1 MFRKLSY
8 TWELMGAS
16 WGVLKQDKELLLFPL
31 LAGVCC
37 LLVMATFAF
46 PVWYTRSWQ
55 PPRGEASWSQKLS
68 ASLLKKTWGEQLV
81 GNFSFG
87 FVFFLPAIPAC
98 LAIALA
104 VHACRELKS
113 MPLAAVAS
121 AAVGV
126 LYLILLALIQSAL
139 QSIFQAALYL
149 HAGSKLD
156 KSHYPDLL
164 LSDALDYRRR

>member
-1 MFRKLSY
+1 MGWTIASFLVVPILVAERKSPID
-8 TWELMGAS
+8 A
-16 WGVLKQDKELLLFPL
+16 LK
-31 LAGVCC
+31 G
-37 LLVMATFAF
+37 
-46 PVWYTRSWQ
+46 
-55 PPRGEASWSQKLS
+55 S

-87 FVFFLPAIPAC
+87 FVFFLLAVPAY

-104 VHACRELKS
+104 VYAGRDLKS
-113 MPLAAVAS
+113 MPLAVAS
-121 AAVGV
+121 ATVGV

-156 KSHYPDLL
+156 KFHYPDGL